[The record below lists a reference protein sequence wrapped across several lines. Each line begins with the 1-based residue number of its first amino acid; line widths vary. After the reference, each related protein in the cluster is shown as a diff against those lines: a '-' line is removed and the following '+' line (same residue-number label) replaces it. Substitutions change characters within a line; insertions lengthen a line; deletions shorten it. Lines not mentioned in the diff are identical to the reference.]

1 MRVFSIRFFSF
12 AISIVCIDL
21 TSLSRPETG
30 LVRPATGL
38 QEYDRL
44 LAHRNVCIILK
55 PATGLQECMH
65 NMAGC
70 RLTRMYLLCFSIA
83 VLIVCIVAFCR
94 AGVLDNRV
102 IACSVGDGVTG

>member
-38 QEYDRL
+38 HEYGRPPADKN
-44 LAHRNVCIILK
+44 ACIILK
-55 PATGLQECMH
+55 PATGLQEWKK
-65 NMAGC
+65 
-70 RLTRMYLLCFSIA
+70 FE
-83 VLIVCIVAFCR
+83 
-94 AGVLDNRV
+94 
-102 IACSVGDGVTG
+102 